1 MLNPKLFW
9 ACPFEKEMEEVS
21 LEHDSPSLDVI
32 CLLTSGYGPWV
43 LAPLIINGHS
53 ITLVGYMIP
62 DIMGSTSPALITNQG
77 LATTAHVIITIMI
90 SQDKS

>member
-1 MLNPKLFW
+1 VDTVTFRQLTLIKHLSFTHISGSMLNPKLFW

-53 ITLVGYMIP
+53 ITLVGYDDP
-62 DIMGSTSPALITNQG
+62 
-77 LATTAHVIITIMI
+77 
-90 SQDKS
+90 